1 MQTAGPVGSRPPA
14 PLTTGRVRLAPRTC
28 VLFTMKF
35 MFTPMFTPCLLNPRS
50 ACSGAGSAPWWRPGP
65 PYCRHRCQRYSM
77 PCAVCRALSLF
88 ALNVPGSLELLH
100 VITRAV
106 TSTYHCQRHTWEQ
119 RRLPAAQAAAQSVP
133 GPKTRGPGSRERLV
147 LCPTSSTPVRDSSTR
162 ATQTRLPLR
171 IHSLYT

>member
-35 MFTPMFTPCLLNPRS
+35 MFTPMLTPCLLNPRS

-77 PCAVCRALSLF
+77 PCAVCRALSTLC
-88 ALNVPGSLELLH
+88 AECARL
-100 VITRAV
+100 TRAV
-106 TSTYHCQRHTWEQ
+106 TCNY
-119 RRLPAAQAAAQSVP
+119 QSCY
-133 GPKTRGPGSRERLV
+133 KY
-147 LCPTSSTPVRDSSTR
+147 
-162 ATQTRLPLR
+162 LPLPEAYVGTEEAAGCTGCGPER
-171 IHSLYT
+171 SRPQNQRAWLS